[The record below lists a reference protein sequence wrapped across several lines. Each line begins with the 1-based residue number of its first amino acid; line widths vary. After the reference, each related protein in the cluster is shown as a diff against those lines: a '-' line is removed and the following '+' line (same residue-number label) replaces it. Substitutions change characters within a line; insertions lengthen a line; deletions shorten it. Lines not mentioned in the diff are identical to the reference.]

1 MVHRCERLQ
10 VRVRCAANPQGFPS
24 QASAVFPSVR
34 SGGSV
39 AQACSDDS
47 TVHSEEVQGKARVG
61 DVSEVEEEVVL
72 FVLTVCCDIGIN
84 KREAQL
90 RQLMKRVIVGGRRL
104 VVDQPITYHH
114 SVLPL
119 LQ

>member
-72 FVLTVCCDIGIN
+72 FVPTVCCEIGIN

-90 RQLMKRVIVGGRRL
+90 R
-104 VVDQPITYHH
+104 
-114 SVLPL
+114 
-119 LQ
+119 